1 MSLDTCC
8 KNISSVQLAKEKT
21 SGDAKSK
28 LQRLSVDSASSDV
41 SCDTV
46 ILASNLCEHK
56 KSSFKSNGLAQRSQ
70 RTKLKMGITHYNST
84 LNGKLRSTS
93 SSGGSTS
100 SVNTIVIVR
109 NKNAQ
114 HQTNVNK
121 SSSAKKE
128 IWIDGPHEKMT
139 RKLTNPNLI
148 LTPPEVI
155 KDTKEIWIDGPN
167 ADLKSNE
174 NAYNKEMISSF
185 FDTFKERIELAHNN
199 STSTSN
205 INKNDKALPK
215 NKSESSESLEC
226 LDQQL
231 LRQLNEHDMDAIDT
245 VFKLDSNSRPISL
258 LSVNSYDA
266 SSASISTSNSA
277 TTFTNTDQEILGNDL
292 NKNSTSNNLTFK
304 QKLEDLKASTD
315 QMVFRQSCKQM
326 ESLHKTLESFLNL
339 DQSSKM
345 TMMMKPI
352 KSTVLAAAYDLK
364 MNLNGKK
371 NELKE
376 DAGLLALNTKNE
388 CILKGRTSYTLIF

>member
-1 MSLDTCC
+1 MSLETCS
-8 KNISSVQLAKEKT
+8 KNISSVQKA

-28 LQRLSVDSASSDV
+28 LQRLSVDSAGSDA

-56 KSSFKSNGLAQRSQ
+56 KGGFKSNGLAQRPQ
-70 RTKLKMGITHYNST
+70 RTKLKMGLTHYNST
-84 LNGKLRSTS
+84 LNSKLRSMS

-109 NKNAQ
+109 NNKNA
-114 HQTNVNK
+114 NVNK
-121 SSSAKKE
+121 CSTGKKE

-167 ADLKSNE
+167 ADLKSND
-174 NAYNKEMISSF
+174 NAFNEEMISSF

-199 STSTSN
+199 NNTNTSN

-376 DAGLLALNTKNE
+376 EGGLLALNSKNE
-388 CILKGRTSYTLIF
+388 CTLKGRTSF